1 MKILRIAWW
10 KRTHRAGGLIEYVE
24 DIMAELVK
32 RGHQEI
38 YFFAGS
44 YDLKLKPY
52 LKEYKGN
59 GIKYYELVNS
69 PNIAPERME
78 RPLDECHQK
87 TIERL
92 FEDVLSKEMPDIV
105 HIHELEGLTAGII
118 DVAKNYKIPLI
129 FSIHN
134 YWPFCSQVHLFDY
147 VNGQICDDY
156 DTGRRCV
163 KCELY
168 SPHKTTGL
176 TKWLRRADKFKKKW
190 GIHYTMIVLYGLAE
204 NIFCR
209 FRTYIGTKD
218 QYAEEQAKRYVKR
231 RRCFIEKLN
240 KKVDTILAISNI
252 TKEVYVRYG
261 INKEKIHVV
270 YRGLKK
276 IDAIK
281 PKPYRNTD
289 YPIVFGF
296 MGGCASHKGLDTL
309 IAAFSRLDQNKAKLV
324 VYGWGNPEYI
334 GKIKAKRLNI
344 EFKGTYEH
352 EAINHVFEEI
362 DVGVVPSIWYEA
374 FGLVGIEFLQAR
386 IPIIVSDL
394 CGVAETIEDGKT
406 GFIIKPNDT
415 NALLEKLELFITNPE
430 LIRSLQKNI
439 KRFKSVEEHASELEQ
454 IYNELIRG
462 VEYE

>member
-10 KRTHRAGGLIEYVE
+10 KRTHRVGGLIEYVE

-52 LKEYKGN
+52 LNEYKEN

-87 TIERL
+87 TIERF
-92 FEDVLSKEMPDIV
+92 FEDVLSKVMPDIV

-118 DVAKNYKIPLI
+118 DVVKKYKIPLI

-168 SPHKTTGL
+168 SPHMTTGL
-176 TKWLRRADKFKKKW
+176 TKWLRRADNFKKNPR
-190 GIHYTMIVLYGLAE
+190 IHYTMIVLYGLAE
-204 NIFCR
+204 NIFSR

-218 QYAEEQAKRYVKR
+218 KYAEEQAMRYVKR
-231 RRCFIEKLN
+231 RRGFIEKLN

-252 TKEVYVRYG
+252 TKDIYVRYG
-261 INKEKIHVV
+261 INKEKIQVV

-276 IDAIK
+276 IDAIE
-281 PKPYRNTD
+281 PKQYRNTD

-309 IAAFSRLDQNKAKLV
+309 ISAFSRLDQNKAKLV

-334 GKIKAKRLNI
+334 GKIKAKQLNI

-362 DVGVVPSIWYEA
+362 DVGVVPSIGYEA

-406 GFIIKPNDT
+406 GFIIKSNDT

-430 LIRSLQKNI
+430 LINSLQKNI

-454 IYNELIRG
+454 IYSELIRG